1 MAEEDDDLVSLM
13 TYGAWNAHTFS
24 RRLSILANG
33 FLLVALLIVAMI
45 QLESVLK
52 PFFIALGIYFILKP
66 GADILS
72 SGKFPV
78 FLSYITM
85 LLLFTLVITSTF
97 FFAWLQTNALI
108 DDDVK
113 MENYN
118 QQLNERWMDLKEWP
132 LVESLFDSGMN
143 NTTTS
148 DNSNSSLSQDLSSLG
163 LLQEGEA
170 VTDLAVGLLSGVGAM
185 FATSLTVFFFL
196 VFIILEASFLRGR
209 IERAWPGK
217 AFDTINVVGAQIEES
232 VNTYIIV
239 KTGCGI
245 GTAFIAGSIMWAFG
259 IDLWFVWAIL
269 TFLLNYVPYI
279 GSLIAT
285 IPPILFGFVTLGTAP
300 LIVMTILLLVNQ
312 QVWGNVIE
320 TKWAGRALDLSPVLL
335 LIVTAFSFWLWG
347 IVGMILSV
355 PFIVIIKIVLEN
367 IEATR
372 PIAILLS
379 ERAPTLEEAWEEALK
394 DGRLTLGENHK
405 LRELQKLLDVSDDE
419 VVFIAGRTAV
429 NLMIKRRRAS
439 ALEIGLA
446 VDICL
451 DVELRAELARVLTP
465 GRLNDESRKLL
476 KQLVAQ
482 LDEEE

>member
-1 MAEEDDDLVSLM
+1 MAEEEDDLVSLM
-13 TYGAWNAHTFS
+13 TYGAWNANTFS

-33 FLLVALLIVAMI
+33 FLLAALLIVAMI

-72 SGKFPV
+72 SGKFPI

-108 DDDVK
+108 EDEVK

-132 LVESLFDSGMN
+132 VLESLFDSGMN
-143 NTTTS
+143 NTTS
-148 DNSNSSLSQDLSSLG
+148 DTSNSSLSQDLYSLG

-209 IERAWPGK
+209 IERAWPGQ

-232 VNTYIIV
+232 VNTYIVV

-285 IPPILFGFVTLGTAP
+285 IPPILFGFVTLGTMP
-300 LIVMTILLLVNQ
+300 LIVMTVLLLVNQ

-347 IVGMILSV
+347 IIGMILSV

-405 LRELQKLLDVSDDE
+405 LRELQKLLDVSDDQ

-439 ALEIGLA
+439 PLEIGLA

-451 DVELRAELARVLTP
+451 DAELRAELARVLSP
-465 GRLNDESRKLL
+465 GRLSDESRKLL
-476 KQLVAQ
+476 KQLAGQ

>member
-1 MAEEDDDLVSLM
+1 MAEEEDDLVSLM
-13 TYGAWNAHTFS
+13 TYGAWNANTFS

-33 FLLVALLIVAMI
+33 FLLAALLIVAMI

-108 DDDVK
+108 DDEVK

-132 LVESLFDSGMN
+132 VLESLFDSGMN
-143 NTTTS
+143 NTTS
-148 DNSNSSLSQDLSSLG
+148 DTSNSSLSQDLSSLG

-209 IERAWPGK
+209 IERAWPGQ

-232 VNTYIIV
+232 VNTYIVV

-285 IPPILFGFVTLGTAP
+285 IPPILFGFVTLGTMP
-300 LIVMTILLLVNQ
+300 LIVMTVLLLVNQ

-405 LRELQKLLDVSDDE
+405 LRELQKLLDVSDDQ

-439 ALEIGLA
+439 PLEIGLA

-451 DVELRAELARVLTP
+451 DAELRAELARVLSP
-465 GRLNDESRKLL
+465 GRISDESRKLL
-476 KQLVAQ
+476 KQLAEQ

>member
-1 MAEEDDDLVSLM
+1 MAEEEDDLVSLM
-13 TYGAWNAHTFS
+13 TYGAWNANTFS

-33 FLLVALLIVAMI
+33 FLLAALLIVAMI

-108 DDDVK
+108 EDEVK

-132 LVESLFDSGMN
+132 VLESLFDSGMN
-143 NTTTS
+143 NTTS
-148 DNSNSSLSQDLSSLG
+148 DTSNSSLSQDLYSLG

-209 IERAWPGK
+209 IERAWPGQ

-232 VNTYIIV
+232 VNTYIVV

-285 IPPILFGFVTLGTAP
+285 IPPILFGFVTLGTMP
-300 LIVMTILLLVNQ
+300 LIVMTVLLLVNQ

-347 IVGMILSV
+347 IIGMILSV

-405 LRELQKLLDVSDDE
+405 LRELQKLLDVSDDQ

-439 ALEIGLA
+439 PLEIGLA

-451 DVELRAELARVLTP
+451 DAELRAELARVLSP
-465 GRLNDESRKLL
+465 GRLSDESRKLL
-476 KQLVAQ
+476 KQLAGQ

>member
-1 MAEEDDDLVSLM
+1 MAEEEDDLVSLM
-13 TYGAWNAHTFS
+13 TYGAWNANTFS

-33 FLLVALLIVAMI
+33 FLLAALLIVAMI

-108 DDDVK
+108 DDEVK

-132 LVESLFDSGMN
+132 VLESLFDSGMN
-143 NTTTS
+143 NTTS
-148 DNSNSSLSQDLSSLG
+148 DTSNSSLSQDLSSLG

-209 IERAWPGK
+209 IERAWPGQ

-232 VNTYIIV
+232 VNTYIVV

-285 IPPILFGFVTLGTAP
+285 IPPILFGFVTLGTMP
-300 LIVMTILLLVNQ
+300 LIVMTVLLLVNQ

-405 LRELQKLLDVSDDE
+405 LRELQKLLDVSDDQ

-439 ALEIGLA
+439 PLEIGLA

-451 DVELRAELARVLTP
+451 DAELRAELARVLSP
-465 GRLNDESRKLL
+465 GRLSDESRKLL
-476 KQLVAQ
+476 KQLAEQ

>member
-1 MAEEDDDLVSLM
+1 MAEEEDDLVSLM
-13 TYGAWNAHTFS
+13 TYGAWNANTFS

-33 FLLVALLIVAMI
+33 FLLAALLIVAMI

-108 DDDVK
+108 DDEVK

-132 LVESLFDSGMN
+132 MLESLFDSGMN
-143 NTTTS
+143 NTTS
-148 DNSNSSLSQDLSSLG
+148 DTSNSSLSQDLSSLG

-209 IERAWPGK
+209 IERAWPGQ

-285 IPPILFGFVTLGTAP
+285 IPPILFGFVTLGTMP
-300 LIVMTILLLVNQ
+300 LIVMTVLLLVNQ

-405 LRELQKLLDVSDDE
+405 LRELQKLLDVSDDQ

-439 ALEIGLA
+439 PLEIGLA

-451 DVELRAELARVLTP
+451 DAELRAELARVLSP
-465 GRLNDESRKLL
+465 GRISDESRKLL
-476 KQLVAQ
+476 KQLAEQ

>member
-97 FFAWLQTNALI
+97 FFAWLQTNALV

-132 LVESLFDSGMN
+132 LIESLFDSGMN
-143 NTTTS
+143 NTTTT
-148 DNSNSSLSQDLSSLG
+148 DNSNSSLSEDLSSLG

-185 FATSLTVFFFL
+185 FATSLTVF
-196 VFIILEASFLRGR
+196 SF
-209 IERAWPGK
+209 
-217 AFDTINVVGAQIEES
+217 S
-232 VNTYIIV
+232 Y
-239 KTGCGI
+239 
-245 GTAFIAGSIMWAFG
+245 
-259 IDLWFVWAIL
+259 
-269 TFLLNYVPYI
+269 
-279 GSLIAT
+279 
-285 IPPILFGFVTLGTAP
+285 
-300 LIVMTILLLVNQ
+300 
-312 QVWGNVIE
+312 
-320 TKWAGRALDLSPVLL
+320 LS
-335 LIVTAFSFWLWG
+335 S
-347 IVGMILSV
+347 
-355 PFIVIIKIVLEN
+355 
-367 IEATR
+367 
-372 PIAILLS
+372 
-379 ERAPTLEEAWEEALK
+379 
-394 DGRLTLGENHK
+394 
-405 LRELQKLLDVSDDE
+405 
-419 VVFIAGRTAV
+419 
-429 NLMIKRRRAS
+429 
-439 ALEIGLA
+439 
-446 VDICL
+446 
-451 DVELRAELARVLTP
+451 
-465 GRLNDESRKLL
+465 
-476 KQLVAQ
+476 
-482 LDEEE
+482 

>member
-1 MAEEDDDLVSLM
+1 MAEEEDDLVSLM
-13 TYGAWNAHTFS
+13 TYGAWNANSFS

-33 FLLVALLIVAMI
+33 FLLAALLIVAMI

-108 DDDVK
+108 DDEVK

-132 LVESLFDSGMN
+132 MLESLFDSGMN
-143 NTTTS
+143 NTTS
-148 DNSNSSLSQDLSSLG
+148 DTSNSSLSQDLSSLG

-209 IERAWPGK
+209 IERAWPGQ

-285 IPPILFGFVTLGTAP
+285 IPPILFGFVTLGTMP
-300 LIVMTILLLVNQ
+300 LIVMTVLLLVNQ

-405 LRELQKLLDVSDDE
+405 LRELQKLLDVSDDQ

-439 ALEIGLA
+439 PLEIGLA

-451 DVELRAELARVLTP
+451 DAELRAELARVLSP
-465 GRLNDESRKLL
+465 GRISDESRKLL
-476 KQLVAQ
+476 KQLAEQ

>member
-1 MAEEDDDLVSLM
+1 
-13 TYGAWNAHTFS
+13 
-24 RRLSILANG
+24 
-33 FLLVALLIVAMI
+33 
-45 QLESVLK
+45 
-52 PFFIALGIYFILKP
+52 
-66 GADILS
+66 
-72 SGKFPV
+72 
-78 FLSYITM
+78 
-85 LLLFTLVITSTF
+85 
-97 FFAWLQTNALI
+97 
-108 DDDVK
+108 

-132 LVESLFDSGMN
+132 VLESLFDSGMN
-143 NTTTS
+143 NTTS
-148 DNSNSSLSQDLSSLG
+148 DTSNSSLSQDLYSLG

-209 IERAWPGK
+209 IERAWPGQ

-285 IPPILFGFVTLGTAP
+285 IPPILFGFVTLGTMP
-300 LIVMTILLLVNQ
+300 LIVMTVLLLVNQ

-347 IVGMILSV
+347 IIGMILSV

-405 LRELQKLLDVSDDE
+405 LRELQKLLDVSDDQ

-439 ALEIGLA
+439 PLEIGLA

-451 DVELRAELARVLTP
+451 DAELRAELARVLSP
-465 GRLNDESRKLL
+465 GRLSDESRKLL
-476 KQLVAQ
+476 KQLAGQ